1 MILLLAGATLF
12 AAIDWVGVLTSR
24 GRMEEVAKPLVVVLL
39 AAWVVS
45 EEPTSAGWLVV
56 TGLLLSG
63 IGDLML
69 LPRFDRFLAGL
80 AVFLAAH
87 LAFVSAFVRSI
98 DTASFS
104 VVPLL
109 LGAGVAIGMW
119 IVVGQRIAGAARIR
133 APRLGAAVA
142 AYIAALSLMLI
153 AGFAVG
159 STILAAGA
167 LVFATSDAL
176 LGWNR
181 FVATL
186 PHGRLLTHV
195 PYHVGQ
201 GLIAIWAV
209 GLS

>member
-12 AAIDWVGVLTSR
+12 AAIDWVAVLTSR
-24 GRMEEVAKPLVVVLL
+24 GRIEEVAKPLVVVLL

-45 EEPTSAGWLVV
+45 EEPTLSGWLVV
-56 TGLLLSG
+56 IGLLLSG

-87 LAFVSAFVRSI
+87 LAFVSGFVRSI
-98 DTASFS
+98 DIASFS
-104 VVPLL
+104 FVPLL
-109 LGAGVAIGMW
+109 LGAGVAIGLW

-133 APRLGAAVA
+133 SPRLGAAVV
-142 AYIAALSLMLI
+142 AYIAVLSLMLI